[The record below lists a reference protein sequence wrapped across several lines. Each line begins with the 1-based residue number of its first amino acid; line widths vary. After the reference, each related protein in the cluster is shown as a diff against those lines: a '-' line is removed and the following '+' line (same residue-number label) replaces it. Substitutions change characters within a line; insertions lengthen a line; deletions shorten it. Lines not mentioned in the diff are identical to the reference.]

1 MEHNIIL
8 KLKYIFLYYLIF
20 FYYHFEGLFSKN
32 KSIFDSRFNN
42 LNGNGKYDKVC
53 ITLKGE
59 YAEQEASF
67 QENCKKS
74 MDYLKYLD
82 ENYDGNID
90 AAKGSIYLYCWLY
103 DEELHKQN
111 YNNNGINIYKKF
123 LEGYQEIDFESNIPF
138 IFGNHLKN
146 NIDENLKNIY
156 DLYYKF
162 DKFINQQ
169 NCGDSYCKCA
179 EECAGFYNKYM
190 SEQCGIFYK
199 NNFCNELQNFAKMY
213 NAFFTKNNKCD
224 GKEMKLLLTADSYI
238 KVILTPILII
248 AIVSF
253 IIFFLFKVTNKFNLN
268 K

>member
-1 MEHNIIL
+1 MGENLYNFESLYSRII
-8 KLKYIFLYYLIF
+8 
-20 FYYHFEGLFSKN
+20 
-32 KSIFDSRFNN
+32 SIFHTNFNN
-42 LNGNGKYDKVC
+42 IQVDPKYNEVFR
-53 ITLKGE
+53 TLKDQYSE
-59 YAEQEASF
+59 IDDSF
-67 QENCKKS
+67 ESNCNKAIA
-74 MDYLKYLD
+74 YLKYL
-82 ENYDGNID
+82 ED
-90 AAKGSIYLYCWLY
+90 AYHGEINTAKGSLYVYCWLC
-103 DEELHKQN
+103 DVEFNKPQ
-111 YNNNGINIYKKF
+111 YNNNGVNIYKKLLQKYEAIEF
-123 LEGYQEIDFESNIPF
+123 SSNIPY
-138 IFGNHLKN
+138 IFRTYLNE
-146 NIDENLKNIY
+146 NIDENLKNLY

-213 NAFFTKNNKCD
+213 NAFFTENNKCD